1 MSRIIDVTD
10 DDGTHEILTE
20 TSLGG
25 LIGGG
30 KLLGGEPLATYLEGN
45 ETASYV
51 LRNKKSG
58 LNIETENETRTFKP
72 NDEYQAVALVTD
84 VRILFVLGNAFED
97 DKMEI
102 QLGEIVQAKA
112 ETSRLRKS
120 KLIIATLSDGIW
132 KFPVRSDPT
141 EVANHVDEMAQIW
154 ANAGRLLEDVESQV
168 TAAEDALTEDNYS
181 RARDELAGAN
191 ENIETARHRIR
202 EVGQGATD
210 RIEQRATSLR
220 ERVMALQREIYAAEG
235 AIAHADAQTDWRE
248 GSYETAAASY
258 ETAIEAYEQALEMDG
273 PRPDRKTLVRRAK
286 GAVSERELLRVG
298 PLVDADSA
306 RRRAASIED
315 PEKAAHE
322 WENALDI
329 YREMLSLEWG
339 REKGEFVVEKE
350 TIREQTTAVADDA
363 IEDHHEAGRQWLT
376 SGDKLAVQG
385 RREQAREVYERARNQ
400 FEKALQLAREVQPE
414 HEDYLDSALET
425 VEERLSGT
433 VPEEVPE
440 EEPLSAAAISGLD
453 GSDTQSSGEP
463 AETEG
468 STTSTDEGAEAAEA
482 KTDSVQQQS
491 ADEQSAAEQ
500 SPPEG
505 KQGGTATAT
514 ESAETAQT
522 GTSSAERQTTE
533 PEDQGDTEDDNST
546 IIGQIKSQKTDS
558 TSDSGAS
565 VSQEPERD
573 TETPNGSR
581 TETPSE
587 TTDDGHA
594 TENAGNRAEIPQ
606 QTPSQPSDDEE
617 TQSPEDRSEEQLKE
631 MLRDTD
637 EEAFTDLV
645 ADLWEAQGWSTT
657 VFSATAKAV
666 YDIVAMREEPAE
678 ERLLVWTVHRPDGGE
693 VGATVVKRCAT
704 ARESSQGADSATL
717 VTTGSLTS
725 AARTRAEE
733 LEVAVVDDD
742 ELVHLLQFEELVER
756 LHAAVNA

>member
-30 KLLGGEPLATYLEGN
+30 KLLGGAPLATYLEGN

>member
-400 FEKALQLAREVQPE
+400 FEKAHQLAREVQPE